1 MTRKVFSP
9 FIEIRTKVGF
19 LVRKWESISA
29 TISSVDGE
37 RFVSIILQVAQV
49 EVKFGI
55 V

>member
-1 MTRKVFSP
+1 MTRKAFSP
-9 FIEIRTKVGF
+9 FIEIRTKAGF
-19 LVRKWESISA
+19 LVRKWESTSA

-37 RFVSIILQVAQV
+37 RFASVILQVAQV